1 MESPA
6 GKLGAYFGFTSGF
19 GWASGRVAAR
29 RFGVLCAR
37 SDPRVSEMSLGLP
50 ARGTKLAVPLQNDRV
65 PERPR
70 PRPSPGALETKTK
83 SWNAR
88 VRDEAKSWNAR
99 VRDETK
105 TFKKRSR
112 DRSRGQDRSRVLRHC
127 VKCETL
133 TQPDSVTVQTGH
145 TLLVTCSL
153 SYSVCSHFTH
163 WVRQP
168 AGKSL
173 EWIGEHC
180 GWSGCNLLI
189 KDSLKN
195 KFSINL
201 GSYTATL
208 TGQNMQPG
216 DTAVYFCARRPSQ

>member
-6 GKLGAYFGFTSGF
+6 GKLGAYFGLTSGF

-65 PERPR
+65 PERSR

-83 SWNAR
+83 TKSWNAG

-112 DRSRGQDRSRVLRHC
+112 DRSRGQDRSRVLRH
-127 VKCETL
+127 
-133 TQPDSVTVQTGH
+133 
-145 TLLVTCSL
+145 
-153 SYSVCSHFTH
+153 
-163 WVRQP
+163 
-168 AGKSL
+168 
-173 EWIGEHC
+173 
-180 GWSGCNLLI
+180 
-189 KDSLKN
+189 
-195 KFSINL
+195 
-201 GSYTATL
+201 
-208 TGQNMQPG
+208 
-216 DTAVYFCARRPSQ
+216 